1 MSHLFSPYGNFTRA
15 TKDGQRFTIIS
26 GCCNGLLR
34 LLVVVRWLDGGGLIL
49 PMSVLGW
56 FRTQLQQR
64 YIVASYMYIYMMY
77 WFNTISSSTFLFS
90 ILFSCY
96 MFLLCEQLVI
106 HIYQYICHYFHDI
119 IFTSIGSIHLIFPQG
134 HRDTL
139 ILYLIYYP
147 YPPVIKDI
155 AMEQPPSNVR

>member
-34 LLVVVRWLDGGGLIL
+34 LLVVVRWLDGGGLIP

-64 YIVASYMYIYMMY
+64 YIDSYVYIYTMY

-90 ILFSCY
+90 IMFSCY

>member
-34 LLVVVRWLDGGGLIL
+34 LLVVVRWLDGGGLIP

-64 YIVASYMYIYMMY
+64 YIDSYVYIYIYMMY

-90 ILFSCY
+90 IMFSCY
-96 MFLLCEQLVI
+96 MFLLCDQLVI
-106 HIYQYICHYFHDI
+106 HIYQYIYVI
-119 IFTSIGSIHLIFPQG
+119 IFM
-134 HRDTL
+134 
-139 ILYLIYYP
+139 ILYLLVLDQYISYSHRA
-147 YPPVIKDI
+147 IGI
-155 AMEQPPSNVR
+155 HSFCI